1 MFVWFVVKS
10 SQIQSN
16 ASLKHGV
23 IPIFEIVTSIN
34 LNKTT
39 LGQIALNYE
48 RIQSIEISIYL
59 QNQL

>member
-16 ASLKHGV
+16 AMIKHGV
-23 IPIFEIVTSIN
+23 IPIFEIVTLIN

-39 LGQIALNYE
+39 LDQIALNYE
-48 RIQSIEISIYL
+48 RIQ
-59 QNQL
+59 